1 MSSIGIVCGRQYRNK
16 AGEVR
21 KVVRIAT
28 YEALGLAGMPTRKR
42 IFYRVNGGEVK
53 TGRLDKFI
61 RWAREGEAVVV
72 ESEASK

>member
-21 KVVRIAT
+21 KVIRIAT
-28 YEALGLAGMPTRKR
+28 YEALGLPGAPNRKR
-42 IFYRVNGGEVK
+42 IFYSVQAGEVK
-53 TGRLDKFI
+53 TARLDKFI